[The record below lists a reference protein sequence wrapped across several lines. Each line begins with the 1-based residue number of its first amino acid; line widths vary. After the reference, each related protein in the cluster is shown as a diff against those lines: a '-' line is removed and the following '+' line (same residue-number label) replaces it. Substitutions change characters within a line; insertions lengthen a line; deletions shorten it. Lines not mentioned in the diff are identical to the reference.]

1 MKTNLLKKC
10 ILALS
15 VALLTI
21 VSCDKSKDTEEVT
34 TPEVSLSLLNTDSES
49 ITFSVSAKGA
59 ESVAWY
65 YTSDAEEG
73 KKLLT
78 SDSIFA
84 LGEEIGAVAEPQTVT
99 IPELQP
105 ETLYWIYA
113 SAKSGDKVSATD
125 SIQVHTTAE
134 AKVLTAG
141 DVTKTSLS
149 YHINA
154 KEGRTYRHA
163 YVEKWY
169 FDHMLASA
177 MEDEGSEFS
186 MDTFLW
192 NLLADYGHEGTGSTT
207 YTWRN
212 GDEDL
217 IKNKNVML
225 YGGQSYCA
233 LFSYIEGETG
243 WTGKPEYVEMT
254 LPEAGSAKGEITF
267 TDELVTTEKI
277 SVRMVL
283 GSDISFIAY
292 NLYEK
297 SKWNEKFSGADEKS
311 VKDFLYEYGYSVS
324 NTYTDG
330 WLTSPGT
337 EYVLAIMGVNKEG
350 DSFLQIKEYTTPVP
364 QPELDLKLRAYDREN
379 EGYHGYNT
387 IRVDGTLKYFH
398 DLDTES
404 ILAGL
409 MTKAQWDSTLQMFG
423 ATDLDNL
430 MSTMPDYIYYVVSTQ
445 LQENEMTD
453 IKNKGS
459 FTRIESDLEPDTEYI
474 FAIAF
479 KYEDKWYYKTA
490 TATLDK
496 EPDSEASTGYKAY
509 LGNWTVTGK
518 STSDW
523 SSALTYNIKV
533 EQLTVNRSYKVYGWS
548 TSSAGQEFPFIARYD
563 SVNGKILIDGY
574 QLLGKTTVE
583 GQEYEVRMMGCL
595 SYAGRLYMSDYD
607 DVIYK
612 GSIVDMGNGQEKIS
626 MFPEF
631 FTKDGKSYEVQTM
644 AYGFVKDGN
653 IIGSP
658 EEYDIVEFRITRN
671 K

>member
-1 MKTNLLKKC
+1 MKTNFLKKYF
-10 ILALS
+10 LALS
-15 VALLTI
+15 AALLTI
-21 VSCDKSKDTEEVT
+21 VSCDKGKDPEEVT
-34 TPEVSLSLLNTDSES
+34 APEVGISLLNTDSES
-49 ITFSVSAKGA
+49 ITFSVSAKNA

-65 YTSDAEEG
+65 CTSDEEEG

-78 SDSIFA
+78 SDFIFA
-84 LGEEIGAVAEPQTVT
+84 LGKEISAGAEPQTVT

-113 SAKSGDKVSATD
+113 SAKAGDNVSATD
-125 SIQVHTTAE
+125 SIQVRTAAE
-134 AKVLTAG
+134 AKVLSAG
-141 DVTKTSLS
+141 EVSKTSLS
-149 YHINA
+149 YHVNA
-154 KEGRTYRHA
+154 KEGSTYRHA
-163 YVEKWY
+163 YIEKWY
-169 FDHMLASA
+169 FNHRLAST
-177 MEDEGSEFS
+177 MEDEGDEFS

-192 NLLADYGHEGTGSTT
+192 NLLADYGHEGTGPAT
-207 YTWRN
+207 YTWNN

-254 LPEAGSAKGEITF
+254 LPEAGSTTGTITF

-283 GSDISFIAY
+283 GPDVSFIAY

-311 VKDFLYEYGYSVS
+311 VKDFLYEYGYYAG

-337 EYVLAIMGVNKEG
+337 EYVLAIMGVNKDG
-350 DSFLQIKEYTTPVP
+350 DSFLQTKEYTTPVP
-364 QPELDLKLRAYDREN
+364 QPELDLRLRAYDREN

-387 IRVDGTLKYFH
+387 IRVDGTLKYFNN
-398 DLDTES
+398 LDTES

-409 MTKAQWDSTLQMFG
+409 MTKGQWDSTLEMFG
-423 ATDLDNL
+423 VSDLDYL
-430 MSTMPDYIYYVVSTQ
+430 MSEMPDYLYYIVSTH
-445 LQENEMTD
+445 LQENEMAD
-453 IKNKGS
+453 IKSKGS
-459 FTRIESDLEPDTEYI
+459 FTRIESDLEPGTEYI

-479 KYEDKWYYKTA
+479 KYEGKWYYKTA
-490 TATLDK
+490 TATLDE
-496 EPDSEASTGYKAY
+496 EPDSEASAGYKAY

-533 EQLTVNRSYKVYGWS
+533 EQLTANRSYKVYGWS
-548 TSSAGQEFPFIARYD
+548 ASSAGQEFPFIARYD
-563 SVNGKILIDGY
+563 SASGKIIIDGY
-574 QLLGKTTVE
+574 QLLGKALIE

-612 GSIVDMGNGQEKIS
+612 GSIVDMGNGQEKLS

-631 FTKDGKSYEVQTM
+631 FTRDGKSYEVQTM

-653 IIGSP
+653 IAGGP
-658 EEYDIVEFRITRN
+658 DEYDIVEFKITRH

>member
-1 MKTNLLKKC
+1 M
-10 ILALS
+10 
-15 VALLTI
+15 
-21 VSCDKSKDTEEVT
+21 
-34 TPEVSLSLLNTDSES
+34 
-49 ITFSVSAKGA
+49 
-59 ESVAWY
+59 
-65 YTSDAEEG
+65 
-73 KKLLT
+73 
-78 SDSIFA
+78 
-84 LGEEIGAVAEPQTVT
+84 
-99 IPELQP
+99 
-105 ETLYWIYA
+105 
-113 SAKSGDKVSATD
+113 
-125 SIQVHTTAE
+125 
-134 AKVLTAG
+134 
-141 DVTKTSLS
+141 
-149 YHINA
+149 
-154 KEGRTYRHA
+154 
-163 YVEKWY
+163 
-169 FDHMLASA
+169 
-177 MEDEGSEFS
+177 
-186 MDTFLW
+186 
-192 NLLADYGHEGTGSTT
+192 
-207 YTWRN
+207 
-212 GDEDL
+212 
-217 IKNKNVML
+217 
-225 YGGQSYCA
+225 
-233 LFSYIEGETG
+233 
-243 WTGKPEYVEMT
+243 
-254 LPEAGSAKGEITF
+254 
-267 TDELVTTEKI
+267 
-277 SVRMVL
+277 
-283 GSDISFIAY
+283 
-292 NLYEK
+292 
-297 SKWNEKFSGADEKS
+297 
-311 VKDFLYEYGYSVS
+311 
-324 NTYTDG
+324 
-330 WLTSPGT
+330 
-337 EYVLAIMGVNKEG
+337 
-350 DSFLQIKEYTTPVP
+350 
-364 QPELDLKLRAYDREN
+364 
-379 EGYHGYNT
+379 
-387 IRVDGTLKYFH
+387 DGTLKYFH